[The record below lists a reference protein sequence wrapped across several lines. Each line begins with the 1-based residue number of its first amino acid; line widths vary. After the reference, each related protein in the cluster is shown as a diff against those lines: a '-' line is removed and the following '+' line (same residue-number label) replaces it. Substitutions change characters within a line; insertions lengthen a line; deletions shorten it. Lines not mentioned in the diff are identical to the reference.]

1 MGGSFNLTEMTL
13 TKAAP
18 LTVALHRVFWAAPV
32 LLVVVFRKG
41 IHLAFLLLLEADCSL
56 FAVLIL
62 TLILF

>member
-1 MGGSFNLTEMTL
+1 MTL

-32 LLVVVFRKG
+32 LLVVVFLKG
-41 IHLAFLLLLEADCSL
+41 IHLAFLLLLEADCCL

-62 TLILF
+62 TLVLSLKACLVY